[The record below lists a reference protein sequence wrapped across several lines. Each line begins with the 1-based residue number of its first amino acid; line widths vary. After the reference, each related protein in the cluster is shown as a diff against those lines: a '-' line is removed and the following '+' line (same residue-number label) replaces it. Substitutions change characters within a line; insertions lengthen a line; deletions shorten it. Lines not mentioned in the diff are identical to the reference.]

1 MEGAASIHP
10 LIPYNGRNWRIKE
23 GVSIHPLLPQKWQKW
38 GNGRGCLEPF
48 VTTKIF
54 AEIREWKELPR
65 ATFCYHKMLD
75 MEEGKGL
82 LRSIL

>member
-1 MEGAASIHP
+1 MVEI
-10 LIPYNGRNWRIKE
+10 WRIK
-23 GVSIHPLLPQKWQKW
+23 GTASIHPLLPQKWQKR
-38 GNGRGCLEPF
+38 GNGKGCLEPF

-65 ATFCYHKMLD
+65 ATFYYHKMLD